1 MTGCKESA
9 HGLAIRGSD
18 PPFARFESVAYL
30 QLPLVMQHAVSC
42 GRVIIIVMRAGFGVT
57 LLFSLLVTSPLVAIT
72 GDTPRLIHPDSNS
85 KVPNASIGNEESPRA
100 YWARGLFIAI
110 NRAPAGYTRIYV
122 DRAGAGINPWGVH
135 YVDYAGDDL
144 LMPAPSHFVFHR
156 ERKVSMW
163 DGVWRPLTEPGPGYD
178 VLFTADTELGEIA
191 PAGDGRYLVPER
203 WNARAAGA
211 HVLEFDANGLVR
223 RHRLPEVE
231 EPGTGRVI
239 GARHIELL
247 GDRCTLLY
255 TNGFDGPSPNRV
267 RRMDLCTGAALPDFV
282 QLPYGQYAGV
292 VRQLPG
298 GDILVANDTE
308 VLQFDGGGKLRHAY
322 PFERVR
328 HIALTPDGKSFWAL
342 GLPSEPSMPSEA
354 QGMLRLYDLSA
365 PFVVRPAFPVIN
377 WEANAAPATELI
389 DLAIVGE
396 WRAAVARS
404 RTRSIRR

>member
-1 MTGCKESA
+1 LNYYFAMRSGLIVLLLWLLGTTPLLASTGDRPVANAPAENATSA
-9 HGLAIRGSD
+9 RGYWPRGS
-18 PPFARFESVAYL
+18 V
-30 QLPLVMQHAVSC
+30 
-42 GRVIIIVMRAGFGVT
+42 
-57 LLFSLLVTSPLVAIT
+57 
-72 GDTPRLIHPDSNS
+72 
-85 KVPNASIGNEESPRA
+85 
-100 YWARGLFIAI
+100 IAI
-110 NRAPAGYTRIYV
+110 NRTPAGYTDAFV
-122 DRAGAGINPWGVH
+122 NRAGIGGLQQGDVH
-135 YVDYAGDDL
+135 YVHYAGDDL
-144 LMPAPSHFVFHR
+144 LMPAPSHFVFHH
-156 ERKVSMW
+156 ERTVSMW
-163 DGVWRPLTEPGPGYD
+163 DGISRPLSEPGPGYD
-178 VLFTADTELGEIA
+178 VLFTAETDLGEIA

-211 HVLEFDANGLVR
+211 HVLEFDANGLLR
-223 RHRLPEVE
+223 RHRLPEVD

-255 TNGFDGPSPNRV
+255 TSGFDGPSPNRV
-267 RRMDLCTGAALPDFV
+267 RRMDLCTGTALPDFV

-298 GDILVANDTE
+298 GDVLVANDTE

-322 PFERVR
+322 PFEQVR

-342 GLPSEPSMPSEA
+342 GLPSEPYMPSEA

-365 PFVVRPAFPVIN
+365 PFVVSPAFPVIN
-377 WEANAAPATELI
+377 WEANGPRPTELT